1 MIDFLENLQNKD
13 KFLEVNFQNYP
24 FQLYH
29 ENENLSE
36 KFDSIIKNLDS
47 KEESINTVIDNSC
60 IKGDINSIEIKY
72 KQMTKVIYRYPVVFK
87 LLTEKEDTFKVF
99 EFKQLKDVLLELKIY
114 YSFWMNDKIIY
125 EEDII
130 KIAENNKLKY
140 DRIILIPNIYMIFKS
155 FRIDKNIEDKIK
167 NNDNFTFDIN
177 KEQLDPFFMYIEKKE
192 IKQKNLEIDLL
203 NNKLTFIMNSN
214 RKIFMKKID
223 DYISIDIQ
231 TEPMIIIGNDGVGK
245 SLTLQLY
252 SLLEYEGYKKVYF
265 NLKLLQK
272 CNIRDYFFIEL
283 LRGFVPKDRNKD
295 EQYFKD
301 YLNCIKLFQR
311 KIDNVKEFFDVLI
324 EILKNLKFNSEK
336 FVILIDQFDFES
348 ITIQQ
353 FFDIKSKI
361 PSYEKFKLI
370 ICCSLIDNENKKNMF
385 SDYKNYELDKFL
397 AKNKILC
404 TSSKKIYNHSKIDKI
419 QKFSKG
425 TLLNNFNFILNM
437 NKEQNE
443 INNKEIKMN
452 INSNNLMDIK
462 KSIKKENKEDKMNNK
477 KKFLS
482 FEQINNIEN
491 KKEEKEER
499 DKNEDEVENP
509 LFKILGSPNFKLNI
523 KIENKTSSHDKLK
536 IYYSNLISIEEMI
549 QEEEINKCMLN
560 FNYIPKYYYKLYL
573 FRIIKQLQGETN
585 ISNIINDFYKKEKND
600 IKKHIDKFYSNFCLN
615 EISKGGN
622 NNSYFNTFQYLLKLK
637 KAIRKTY
644 EFSIPFYKLY
654 EYSQIFPF
662 KYINIL
668 TENNEQINIIFD
680 KELESKKFK
689 LRYSFPFVE
698 EVIEN
703 ILEEY
708 NNDKFI
714 NILQLS
720 GSAFGNALEIKIR
733 DNLKEFKEE
742 TEIRYVWSLNDI
754 SDAVKKEKLS
764 EIKKNKDSS
773 RRFKDFEDITNIK
786 NIISSNYK
794 YFYFKPENQD
804 NKYFDSLFLIKK
816 DNEFIIIAFQIT
828 KNREKKNVKSKEK
841 YSDFLINKV
850 KIKFEKLYNI
860 SISEIYFWYILDNET
875 KENESLCKILN
886 QENIMY
892 IFYSID
898 NKCFYKIRD
907 HIKIITIN
915 DFTDIKSRIYSINGI
930 QIINK
935 DDIKDDILNPGPG
948 NIKMFEQSLYEDY
961 NKNNNIYFETVRYI
975 FFGDNF
981 GPKIDDNLKNN
992 IINELKNF
1000 LPYSNEFKI
1009 MFLFSFDFGN
1019 YQYFKEI
1026 SQKYLI
1032 YLFKTKGKTYLLYEN
1047 EYFEIINNKKLIKC
1061 EVPNIGFNI
1070 FVSVRKRKYHSE
1082 EFDFSSIDDLE
1093 QNNLIFLFKIYFLGN
1108 DLIEK

>member
-1 MIDFLENLQNKD
+1 
-13 KFLEVNFQNYP
+13 
-24 FQLYH
+24 
-29 ENENLSE
+29 
-36 KFDSIIKNLDS
+36 
-47 KEESINTVIDNSC
+47 
-60 IKGDINSIEIKY
+60 
-72 KQMTKVIYRYPVVFK
+72 
-87 LLTEKEDTFKVF
+87 
-99 EFKQLKDVLLELKIY
+99 
-114 YSFWMNDKIIY
+114 
-125 EEDII
+125 
-130 KIAENNKLKY
+130 
-140 DRIILIPNIYMIFKS
+140 
-155 FRIDKNIEDKIK
+155 
-167 NNDNFTFDIN
+167 
-177 KEQLDPFFMYIEKKE
+177 
-192 IKQKNLEIDLL
+192 
-203 NNKLTFIMNSN
+203 
-214 RKIFMKKID
+214 
-223 DYISIDIQ
+223 
-231 TEPMIIIGNDGVGK
+231 
-245 SLTLQLY
+245 
-252 SLLEYEGYKKVYF
+252 
-265 NLKLLQK
+265 
-272 CNIRDYFFIEL
+272 
-283 LRGFVPKDRNKD
+283 
-295 EQYFKD
+295 
-301 YLNCIKLFQR
+301 
-311 KIDNVKEFFDVLI
+311 
-324 EILKNLKFNSEK
+324 
-336 FVILIDQFDFES
+336 
-348 ITIQQ
+348 
-353 FFDIKSKI
+353 
-361 PSYEKFKLI
+361 
-370 ICCSLIDNENKKNMF
+370 
-385 SDYKNYELDKFL
+385 
-397 AKNKILC
+397 
-404 TSSKKIYNHSKIDKI
+404 
-419 QKFSKG
+419 
-425 TLLNNFNFILNM
+425 
-437 NKEQNE
+437 
-443 INNKEIKMN
+443 
-452 INSNNLMDIK
+452 
-462 KSIKKENKEDKMNNK
+462 
-477 KKFLS
+477 
-482 FEQINNIEN
+482 
-491 KKEEKEER
+491 
-499 DKNEDEVENP
+499 
-509 LFKILGSPNFKLNI
+509 
-523 KIENKTSSHDKLK
+523 
-536 IYYSNLISIEEMI
+536 
-549 QEEEINKCMLN
+549 
-560 FNYIPKYYYKLYL
+560 
-573 FRIIKQLQGETN
+573 
-585 ISNIINDFYKKEKND
+585 
-600 IKKHIDKFYSNFCLN
+600 
-615 EISKGGN
+615 
-622 NNSYFNTFQYLLKLK
+622 
-637 KAIRKTY
+637 
-644 EFSIPFYKLY
+644 
-654 EYSQIFPF
+654 
-662 KYINIL
+662 
-668 TENNEQINIIFD
+668 
-680 KELESKKFK
+680 
-689 LRYSFPFVE
+689 
-698 EVIEN
+698 
-703 ILEEY
+703 
-708 NNDKFI
+708 
-714 NILQLS
+714 
-720 GSAFGNALEIKIR
+720 
-733 DNLKEFKEE
+733 
-742 TEIRYVWSLNDI
+742 LNDI

-1070 FVSVRKRKYHSE
+1070 FGSVRKRKYHSE

-1108 DLIEK
+1108 DIIEK